1 MEIKNR
7 RKKPPI
13 EHLPK
18 ACYASP
24 KIPPQ
29 QFPMPLA
36 FLYNLKPIIAHEIDQ
51 PLAGDIL
58 KVMCFRNLKPAV
70 FDPSADGLVLVAE
83 DGFHVLG
90 REGVGQIVPRIVE
103 LGAEVCENLLGM
115 EVVLICLICLDGFP
129 HTGILGGEGDGDKI
143 FFGMLGAVFYVFV
156 KVTSPDDVTVRFLA
170 GVLAGDHAVL
180 EHPRTLAFADMQDF
194 ADFLR
199 VEELGFLRF
208 TRHVRCAPSAVS
220 AMQFHHRW
228 WLRGIRSDR
237 FC

>member
-1 MEIKNR
+1 
-7 RKKPPI
+7 
-13 EHLPK
+13 
-18 ACYASP
+18 
-24 KIPPQ
+24 
-29 QFPMPLA
+29 MPLA

-58 KVMCFRNLKPAV
+58 EVMRFRNLKPAV
-70 FDPSADGLVLVAE
+70 FDPAADGLVFVAE
-83 DGFHVLG
+83 DAFHVLG
-90 REGVGQIVPRIVE
+90 REGVGQIVPCIVE
-103 LGAEVCENLLGM
+103 PGAEVCGDLLGM
-115 EVVLICLICLDGFP
+115 EVVLIRFIAFDRFP

-156 KVTSPDDVTVRFLA
+156 KVTSADDVAVRFLA
-170 GVLAGDHAVL
+170 GILAGDHAVL
-180 EHPRTLAFADMQDF
+180 EHPRTLSFADVQDF

-208 TRHVRCAPSAVS
+208 IRHVRCAPSAAS
-220 AMQFHHRW
+220 AMRFHHRW